1 MINRQC
7 LEADLL
13 DMIRISSPSK
23 REGQMAKRLRAT
35 LEGLGV
41 AVEED
46 DAGRRVG
53 GEVGNLLAKF
63 PGTAP
68 NAPPLLLCAH
78 MDTVVPCENVK
89 PVVAGDVVKTD
100 GTTVLGGDDKAG
112 IAAILEALRVVRERR
127 IPHGPVDVLF
137 TICEEFGLVG
147 AKHFDAARL
156 RAKTGLVLDV
166 DGVHELV
173 TRAPAANRVEVTVHG
188 LAAHAGV
195 CPEQGISAIQ
205 VAAEALAA
213 MRLGRIDAET
223 TANVGL
229 IEGGLAVNIVPNRVR
244 VRGETRSLSLEKLD
258 AQSRHMRECFEQAA
272 ARHRVE
278 VAGRPHAARVEVLVE
293 RDYDRLD
300 LPDGTRIVRLVK
312 QAAANLGTPFK
323 TRATGGGCD
332 ANVLNGRGLEIANL
346 GCGMREIHTVNEW
359 LDVKDVVATAALLV
373 ETLRLNAAGT

>member
-46 DAGRRVG
+46 DAGRQVG

-156 RAKTGLVLDV
+156 RAKGYGAARQADACATPFGDDEFDV
-166 DGVHELV
+166 AV
-173 TRAPAANRVEVTVHG
+173 TYDVMHHVTDPAAMAREMVRIARTRVFLVEANGASLTRR
-188 LAAHAGV
+188 LLELTNMYRQAGENSYL
-195 CPEQGISAIQ
+195 PRQYRRFF
-205 VAAEALAA
+205 ALP
-213 MRLGRIDAET
+213 G
-223 TANVGL
+223 V
-229 IEGGLAVNIVPNRVR
+229 
-244 VRGETRSLSLEKLD
+244 
-258 AQSRHMRECFEQAA
+258 
-272 ARHRVE
+272 
-278 VAGRPHAARVEVLVE
+278 ARVEIDPFQFVPPRALSPFAPLTIAISEALQHVPLL
-293 RDYDRLD
+293 RWQCSGVRIRVTLD
-300 LPDGTRIVRLVK
+300 KPGPARR
-312 QAAANLGTPFK
+312 
-323 TRATGGGCD
+323 
-332 ANVLNGRGLEIANL
+332 
-346 GCGMREIHTVNEW
+346 
-359 LDVKDVVATAALLV
+359 
-373 ETLRLNAAGT
+373 